1 MVERDLRSFK
11 ESRDV
16 QQGNVYRVILIKIYL
31 QPLKDPKK
39 WNKWLVALKLV
50 KIWHDDE
57 DYCDDDELTEWYNS
71 YKETQAI
78 KKIR

>member
-1 MVERDLRSFK
+1 MVERDFRSFK

-31 QPLKDPKK
+31 QPLKDSKK

-50 KIWHDDE
+50 KIGHDDE
-57 DYCDDDELTEWYNS
+57 DYCDDDDELTEWYNS

-78 KKIR
+78 K